1 MRILGAVLLA
11 SLVLFAPAVAAAER
25 GGTEHHQQRKLAKH
39 KQYTQDRQQKKLARR
54 LRRFDRLVER
64 FDRNGDGVVSADEA
78 PRKLEKLRR
87 FDRNGDGWLDR
98 DELMIRRRR

>member
-11 SLVLFAPAVAAAER
+11 ALVMFAPSAAEAGR
-25 GGTEHHQQRKLAKH
+25 RPAEHHQQGKLKKH
-39 KQYTQDRQQKKLARR
+39 KKQKQMKKLRKR
-54 LRRFDRLVER
+54 LKRFDRLVAK

-78 PRKLEKLRR
+78 PRQLEKLRR

-98 DELMIRRRR
+98 DELLIRRRR